1 MASLRDIR
9 DRIDSVK
16 NTQKITSAM
25 KMVSAAKLRKS
36 QEAMEQARPYSV
48 ELGGLLARLS
58 ARMQEEKNKVP
69 HPLMKVRREVKRVM
83 LVVMTS
89 DRGLCGSYNTSN
101 LRRAERFLR
110 ENANRF
116 EEIEIATV
124 GRKGFEYFGKRH
136 VSTVTDHPGVFEDL
150 TFRRALEI
158 ADGLSKAYMDDH
170 LDGVYLL
177 YNKFQ
182 SVMNQEIILQDL
194 LPIVQSE
201 LPEGEEHDYLYEP
214 DRFEV
219 LETLVPRHVAV
230 CVWQALLES
239 QASEYGARM
248 TAMDSATK
256 NAGELVDSLTLEFNR
271 ARQAAI
277 TMELMDIVGGAEA
290 LNG

>member
-25 KMVSAAKLRKS
+25 KMVAAAKLRKS
-36 QEAMEQARPYSV
+36 QDAMEQARPYSV
-48 ELGGLLARLS
+48 ELGGLLSRLS
-58 ARMQEEKNKVP
+58 ARMQEEVGKAP
-69 HPLMKVRREVKRVM
+69 HPLMKVRPTVKRVL

-89 DRGLCGSYNTSN
+89 DKGLCGAFNTSI

-116 EEIEIATV
+116 EEIEIATI
-124 GRKGFEYFGKRH
+124 GRKGYEYFAKRH
-136 VSTVTDHPGVFEDL
+136 VSTVTDYPGVFEDL
-150 TFRRALEI
+150 TFRRAIDI
-158 ADGLSKAYMDDH
+158 ADALSKAFLDDH

-177 YNKFQ
+177 YNEFQ
-182 SVMNQEIILQDL
+182 SVMTQEIVLHDL

-201 LPEGEEHDYLYEP
+201 LPRGGEHDYLYEP
-214 DRFEV
+214 NRPEV
-219 LETLVPRHVAV
+219 LNTLVPRHVAV
-230 CVWQALLES
+230 CIWQALLES
-239 QASEYGARM
+239 LASEYGARM

-256 NAGELVDSLTLEFNR
+256 NAGEIVDDLTLQFNR